1 MYIDEK
7 SMKEDEKRLYD
18 QLMYGPSEFCNNLNW
33 LSDKALASTTPDR
46 FQQIFRVYLSVM
58 TSFGREL
65 FSGDVYW
72 NTTSELIEPTLNK
85 ILVEGYDKKIEQLIL
100 GAHNLFGQVKTP
112 NYYSRISKLHNIA
125 MQYYS
130 ITRRYLD
137 GGVLNTDDRM
147 AKWDYID
154 AANNLFGA
162 AYDIVQAESR
172 PVRKVSSEE
181 IKERENLQK
190 ALEEKFDELF
200 GELDHPV
207 RYRIKKFFRK
217 IFTKRK

>member
-7 SMKEDEKRLYD
+7 SRKEDENRLYD
-18 QLMYGPSEFCNNLNW
+18 QLMYGPGEFCNNLNW
-33 LSDKALASTTPDR
+33 LSDKALLSDAPDG
-46 FQQIFRVYLSVM
+46 FRQMFMVYLSGM
-58 TSFGREL
+58 TRFGREL
-65 FSGDVYW
+65 FSGDIYW
-72 NTTSELIEPTLNK
+72 NTDSEMVEPTLKK

-100 GAHNLFGQVKTP
+100 GAHNLFGKVKTP
-112 NYYSRISKLHNIA
+112 NYYSHISKLHDIA

-137 GGVLNTDDRM
+137 GGVLTTDDKM
-147 AKWDYID
+147 LKWEYID

-172 PVRKVSSEE
+172 PIRSVSP
-181 IKERENLQK
+181 KEQEKLQK